1 LLHPGGRQSCHAAAD
16 GHHPVL
22 RGPAD
27 GDEPAGR
34 PQLRG
39 RGSEGASGSRP
50 GRGRTA
56 AQGRRGRRHRPRRG
70 RRAREIRGRGDERSD
85 LMATIEQPGA
95 TATGDAAVAGGQPTS
110 EWTRRWQRILRNRMA
125 SVSVACIIVVAVVA
139 LASQLIAPY
148 GYATIPRGQEL
159 LPSFTEGF
167 LMGTA
172 PLGRDV
178 FSRLVYS
185 IRTALFIAIAAELI
199 SLAVAFVVGLI
210 AGYKGGKY
218 DQI

>member
-1 LLHPGGRQSCHAAAD
+1 
-16 GHHPVL
+16 
-22 RGPAD
+22 
-27 GDEPAGR
+27 
-34 PQLRG
+34 
-39 RGSEGASGSRP
+39 
-50 GRGRTA
+50 
-56 AQGRRGRRHRPRRG
+56 
-70 RRAREIRGRGDERSD
+70 
-85 LMATIEQPGA
+85 MATIEQPVA

-110 EWTRRWQRILRNRMA
+110 EWTRRWKRFLRNRLA
-125 SVSVACIIVVAVVA
+125 VVSLAFIIVVAVVA
-139 LASQLIAPY
+139 LASPLIAPY
-148 GYATIPRGQEL
+148 GYATIHRGQEL

-167 LMGTA
+167 LMGTD

-218 DQI
+218 DQILMAGTDVMYAFPGYRSEEHTSELQSRGHLVCRLLLEKKSNAKTHREVRGDFVSY